1 MSWQPADSQN
11 AVRTADQRA
20 PGPAGSAV
28 QEAGDARQVAR
39 AVVAGQRA
47 GRGKESGPKMAEN
60 SDRGTT
66 LPVVSRSRARLR
78 NLNSAGLGELTC
90 RRTHTMRKK
99 KEKGE
104 KKPKKKNFQK
114 VRSGVRTC
122 TWRNGKSDH
131 PRAWNGVADLE
142 GRSLDRIF
150 LAVSGGNFDSAS
162 MRRLWRRGHLR
173 KEE

>member
-104 KKPKKKNFQK
+104 KKPKKKISKKSAAGFEPALGGTEN
-114 VRSGVRTC
+114 RTTRERGTELR
-122 TWRNGKSDH
+122 TWR
-131 PRAWNGVADLE
+131 AGVWTGFFWL
-142 GRSLDRIF
+142 F
-150 LAVSGGNFDSAS
+150 LAGISI
-162 MRRLWRRGHLR
+162 LHL
-173 KEE
+173 